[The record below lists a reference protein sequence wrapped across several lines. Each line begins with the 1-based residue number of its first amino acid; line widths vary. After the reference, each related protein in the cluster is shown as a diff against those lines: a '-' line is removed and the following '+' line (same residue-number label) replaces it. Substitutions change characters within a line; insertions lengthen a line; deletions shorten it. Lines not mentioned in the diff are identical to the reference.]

1 MRAPTGRSLRD
12 PRKDGRYLCINLY
25 AVGSMMPYPDVS
37 IEGYILRD
45 KYSGKLILTHAG
57 YL

>member
-37 IEGYILRD
+37 IEGYIFRD
-45 KYSGKLILTHAG
+45 K
-57 YL
+57 